1 MKYNFLDDLTSD
13 VLFEAYGKDLKEV
26 FENSALAMS
35 TIICDVEKVEK
46 KQKVSI
52 EVKGTDEK
60 DLLYNWLQ
68 ELIARVDID
77 EMFFSHFNILEISEK
92 HLTAEIYGESI
103 TQEKGETLV
112 KAVTNYKFNLEKT
125 EKGYKSTISLDI

>member
-1 MKYNFLDDLTSD
+1 MKYKFLDDLTSD

-26 FENSALAMS
+26 FENSALAML
-35 TIICDVEKVEK
+35 TIICDVKNIEK
-46 KQKVSI
+46 KSKIEI
-52 EVKGTDEK
+52 EVSGRDEK

-68 ELIARVDID
+68 ELIAQVDIE
-77 EMFFSHFNILEISEK
+77 EMFFSGFNILKITNTNLK
-92 HLTAEIYGESI
+92 AEIYGESI
-103 TQEKGETLV
+103 TPEKGETLV